1 MDAMNLTFLG
11 AAGTVTG
18 SKTLVEHAGRRIL
31 VDCGLFQGWKQL
43 RLMNWEP
50 LPFRARDIDAVVLTH
65 AHLDHSGAL
74 PLLVKQGFRGPVL
87 ATEATR
93 ELCGLLLP
101 DSGRLQEEDAAF
113 ANRHGTSKHKPALAL
128 YTEDDARAAL
138 RHFEDLPFETAAE
151 VVPGLAATLR
161 RAGHI
166 LGAAQAEISAEGR
179 TVLFSGDLGRSD
191 DPLMH
196 PPEAIRRADHIVVES
211 TYGDRLHEVSPAD
224 DPLLGEAISRTAARG
239 GVVVIP
245 AFAVGRTQLL
255 LLLLHRLKAAGKI
268 PDLPIFLDS
277 PMAVDSTAIYRRHG
291 REHRVSHE
299 DCVGMFRAARMVR
312 TVDESKALAGLR
324 HPAVIV
330 SASGMA
336 TGGRVLHHLRNLL
349 PDRRNTVVLAG
360 YQAGGTRGARLAAG
374 ETTLRIFGEDV
385 PVRAEVVALAGMS
398 AHADAG
404 QLLAWL
410 RTAPKPPGTVFVTH
424 GEPAPADAL
433 RSRIEHELH
442 WNAAVPRLGQSFDL

>member
-1 MDAMNLTFLG
+1 MNITFLG

-18 SKTLVEHAGRRIL
+18 SKTLVEHGGRRLL

-50 LPFRARDIDAVVLTH
+50 LPFRARDIDAVLLTH

-87 ATEATR
+87 ATPATR
-93 ELCGLLLP
+93 ELCQLLLP
-101 DSGRLQEEDAAF
+101 DSGRLQEEEAGY
-113 ANRHGTSKHKPALAL
+113 ANRHGTSKHRPALAL
-128 YTEDDARAAL
+128 YTEEDAHAAL
-138 RHFEDLPFETAAE
+138 RHFEELPLGTPAE
-151 VVPGLAATLR
+151 LVPGLVATLR

-166 LGAAQAEISAEGR
+166 LGAAQAELAAAGR
-179 TVLFSGDLGRSD
+179 TLLFSGDLGRSD
-191 DPLMH
+191 DPLMQ
-196 PPEAIRRADHIVVES
+196 PPEPIARADHVVVES
-211 TYGDRLHEVSPAD
+211 TYGDRLHEAAPAD
-224 DPLLGEAISRTAARG
+224 DPRLGEAIARTAARG
-239 GVVVIP
+239 GIVVIP

-255 LLLLHRLKAAGKI
+255 LLLIHRLKAAGAI
-268 PDLPIFLDS
+268 PDLPVFLDS
-277 PMAVDSTAIYRRHG
+277 PMAVDTTAIYHRHG
-291 REHRVSHE
+291 REHRISRE
-299 DCVGMFRAARMVR
+299 ECAGMFHAARMVR
-312 TVDESKALAGLR
+312 TVEESKALAGLR

-336 TGGRVLHHLRNLL
+336 TGGRVLHHLRHLL

-398 AHADAG
+398 AHADAA

-410 RTAPKPPGTVFVTH
+410 RTAPQPPRQVFVTH
-424 GEPAPADAL
+424 GEPGPADAL
-433 RSRIEHELH
+433 RGRIEHELG
-442 WNAAVPRLGQSFDL
+442 WNATVPRLGQDFAL